1 MGGGGGGGGGGVYF
15 IINKFPIDSG
25 IRIPPREVYPVYLGD
40 WKNLANVDNNAAL
53 CYAPLRGIALK
64 QTKNAT

>member
-1 MGGGGGGGGGGVYF
+1 MYF

-64 QTKNAT
+64 RTKNAT

>member
-1 MGGGGGGGGGGVYF
+1 MYF
-15 IINKFPIDSG
+15 TINKFPIDSG

-53 CYAPLRGIALK
+53 CYAPLKRDSVKAD
-64 QTKNAT
+64 